1 MDNTLILRS
10 KPEINSIYRNMDLYD
25 TSPLSD
31 FYDIDKDI
39 NINLEHNIKILIV
52 TLFIYVSCFICCYI
66 LQQRK

>member
-1 MDNTLILRS
+1 
-10 KPEINSIYRNMDLYD
+10 MDLYD

-31 FYDIDKDI
+31 FYDKDI
-39 NINLEHNIKILIV
+39 NINLEHNIEILMV

>member
-1 MDNTLILRS
+1 MDNTLVFRS
-10 KPEINSIYRNMDLYD
+10 KREINSIYRIMDLYD

-31 FYDIDKDI
+31 FYDKDI